1 MRQRDHR
8 WLPFMKRRALIAFL
22 AGVVAFPTIANA
34 QLAKERRIGVL
45 SAFAESDAA
54 VRSFFAAFRE
64 RLEKLGWQSGR
75 DIEIEYRWAAGDI
88 DRLQALAKELVGNR
102 PDVLVAVTTPA
113 VAALLAETRTLPII
127 FAGVTDPVANGFVA
141 SLARPGGNA
150 TGFIAINVEASLGG
164 KWVELSKEL
173 MPTVQR
179 VVMIYNPAA
188 APFADYY
195 LRPFEAAG
203 QALTVETKAVA
214 VGSEAE
220 IDSAIGDL
228 AREPSAI
235 LVVLPDAFTATHRD
249 VIVSS
254 ARRHHVP
261 AVCPYRFFAEAGCP
275 LSYGNVGVDM
285 FLGAASYVDR
295 VLRGAKPADLP
306 VQAPTRFEMIIN
318 LKAAKALG
326 LAIAPSILVRADEVI
341 E

>member
-1 MRQRDHR
+1 MGQCDHR
-8 WLPFMKRRALIAFL
+8 WLPFMRRRALIAFL
-22 AGVVAFPTIANA
+22 VGVVALPMIANA
-34 QLAKERRIGVL
+34 QLPKQRRIGVL
-45 SAFAESDAA
+45 SSFSESDA
-54 VRSFFAAFRE
+54 RTSDFATFRK
-64 RLEKLGWQSGR
+64 RLEQLGWQGR

-88 DRLQALAKELVGNR
+88 NRLPALAKELVGNR
-102 PDVLVAVTTPA
+102 PDVLVAETTPA
-113 VAALLAETRTLPII
+113 TAALLAETRTLPVI
-127 FAGVTDPVANGFVA
+127 FVGVTDPVASGFVT
-141 SLARPGGNA
+141 SLTRPGGNA
-150 TGFIAINVEASLGG
+150 TGFIAINFEATLGG

-173 MPTVQR
+173 MPTVQQ

-188 APFADYY
+188 ATFADYY

-203 QALTVETKAVA
+203 RALAVQTKVVA
-214 VGSEAE
+214 VGSDAE

-249 VIVSS
+249 VIALS
-254 ARRHHVP
+254 ALRYHVP

-275 LSYGNVGVDM
+275 LSYGLVNDEM

-295 VLRGAKPADLP
+295 ILRGAKPADLP

-326 LAIAPSILVRADEVI
+326 LAIPPSLLARADELI

>member
-8 WLPFMKRRALIAFL
+8 WLPFMKRRALLAFL

-45 SAFAESDAA
+45 SSFGESDPAMRSGLA
-54 VRSFFAAFRE
+54 VFRQK
-64 RLEKLGWQSGR
+64 LEELGWQGGR
-75 DIEIEYRWAAGDI
+75 IEIQYRWATGNI
-88 DRLQALAKELVGNR
+88 DRLHTLARELVANR
-102 PDVLVAVTTPA
+102 PDVLLAMTTPA

-127 FAGVTDPVANGFVA
+127 FLGVTDPVASGFVT
-141 SLARPGGNA
+141 SLTRPGGNA
-150 TGFIAINVEASLGG
+150 TGFIAINFEATLGG

-173 MPTVQR
+173 MPAVQQ

-188 APFADYY
+188 ATFVDYY

-203 QALTVETKAVA
+203 RALAVPTKVVA
-214 VGSEAE
+214 VDSDAE
-220 IDSAIGDL
+220 IDSAISDL

-249 VIVSS
+249 VITLS
-254 ARRHHVP
+254 ALRYHVP

-275 LSYGNVGVDM
+275 LSYGLVNDEM

-295 VLRGAKPADLP
+295 ILRGARPADLP
-306 VQAPTRFEMIIN
+306 VQAPTRFEMVIN

-326 LAIAPSILVRADEVI
+326 LAIPPSLLGRADEVI